1 MNRPV
6 LMPRAD
12 GRYELV
18 ARYRDVP
25 AGFVTDG
32 ASIPRFL
39 WRVLGHPF
47 EAATIG
53 PAVEHDYDY
62 QTGRIPRKD
71 ADGKFYANLRASGV
85 GVVKARLFYY
95 GVRAFGARH
104 YNNKTTKGTD
114 RQ

>member
-1 MNRPV
+1 MNRPA
-6 LMPRAD
+6 LMPRDD

-18 ARYRDVP
+18 ASYHEVP

-53 PAVEHDYDY
+53 AAVRHDYAY
-62 QTGRIPRKD
+62 QTGRVPREQAD
-71 ADGKFYANLRASGV
+71 AEFHDNLRADGV
-85 GVVKARLFYY
+85 GAVKAKLYY
-95 GVRAFGARH
+95 FGVRMFGARH
-104 YNNKTTKGTD
+104 YNNKQKGEP
-114 RQ
+114 